1 MGERADEPDKI
12 EKPEASNSPAGE
24 SSAGPGDSTEHK
36 LPVVWSPKLD
46 AAAGIE
52 DEFFDADAAPP
63 PNDEAAY
70 GEAAKEEPGAA
81 AAPAAQPRSW
91 RFAMLAATIALA
103 AAVGSFVGSLTGAG
117 FGRFMPAAAPS
128 ANTADA
134 GSILRAMKSELT
146 ELSAM
151 KSNLDGS
158 IRNAN
163 TQFVA
168 IAERLDRV
176 ERAAT
181 NPAAQ
186 LAHIADA
193 VDRLNKINATPET
206 TSSITPMTTAPMTTA
221 PMTTAPMTTAPMTT
235 APMTAPPAESK
246 ITDRLVEDWVVQDV
260 HGDRALVEGR
270 NGSLFEVG
278 AGSIL
283 PGVGRVEAVKRQDG
297 QWVVVTARGLIT
309 SGR

>member
-1 MGERADEPDKI
+1 MGKRAEEP
-12 EKPEASNSPAGE
+12 EKNEQPEASNPSASEPSSRPGEESQAAAG
-24 SSAGPGDSTEHK
+24 GSTEHK

-46 AAAGIE
+46 AGAGIE
-52 DEFFDADAAPP
+52 DEFFDADAPP

-70 GEAAKEEPGAA
+70 DEAAKEEPSPIAT
-81 AAPAAQPRSW
+81 PAAQPRSW
-91 RFAMLAATIALA
+91 RFALLAATIALA
-103 AAVGSFVGSLTGAG
+103 AGVGSFVGSLTGAG
-117 FGRFMPAAAPS
+117 VGRLLPEAAPS

-134 GSILRAMKSELT
+134 GSILRALKSELA

-158 IRNAN
+158 VRNAN

-193 VDRLNKINATPET
+193 VDRLNKINAAPET
-206 TSSITPMTTAPMTTA
+206 TGSIAPMTT
-221 PMTTAPMTTAPMTT
+221 
-235 APMTAPPAESK
+235 PPAEPK
-246 ITDRLVEDWVVQDV
+246 IVDRIVEDWVVQDV

-270 NGSLFEVG
+270 NGSLFEVS

>member
-1 MGERADEPDKI
+1 MGKRA
-12 EKPEASNSPAGE
+12 EKPEKNVQPPSASEPSG
-24 SSAGPGDSTEHK
+24 GPGEESQAAAGGSTEHK

-46 AAAGIE
+46 AGAGIE
-52 DEFFDADAAPP
+52 DEFFDAEPAPP
-63 PNDEAAY
+63 PPDDEAVY
-70 GEAAKEEPGAA
+70 GEAAKEEPSAA
-81 AAPAAQPRSW
+81 AAPSAQPRSW
-91 RFAMLAATIALA
+91 RFAMLAATIAVA
-103 AAVGSFVGSLTGAG
+103 AAVGSFAGSLTGAG
-117 FGRFMPAAAPS
+117 VGRLMPEAAPIT
-128 ANTADA
+128 NTADA
-134 GSILRAMKSELT
+134 GSILRAVKSELA
-146 ELSAM
+146 ELSAI

-158 IRNAN
+158 VRNAN

-193 VDRLNKINATPET
+193 VDRLNKINAAPET
-206 TSSITPMTTAPMTTA
+206 TGSI
-221 PMTTAPMTTAPMTT
+221 
-235 APMTAPPAESK
+235 APMTAPAAEPK
-246 ITDRLVEDWVVQDV
+246 IVDRIVEDWVVQDV
-260 HGDRALVEGR
+260 RGDRALVEGR

-297 QWVVVTARGLIT
+297 QWVVVTARGVIT

>member
-12 EKPEASNSPAGE
+12 EKPETSNSPASE
-24 SSAGPGDSTEHK
+24 PAAGTGGSLEHK

-46 AAAGIE
+46 AGAGIE
-52 DEFFDADAAPP
+52 DEFFDTDVPP

-70 GEAAKEEPGAA
+70 DETAKEEPSPT
-81 AAPAAQPRSW
+81 AAPSAQPRSW
-91 RFAMLAATIALA
+91 RFALLAATIALA
-103 AAVGSFVGSLTGAG
+103 AGVGSFAGSLSGAG
-117 FGRFMPAAAPS
+117 FGRLVPEAAPS

-134 GSILRAMKSELT
+134 DKILRAMKSQLA

-193 VDRLNKINATPET
+193 VDRLNKINAAPET
-206 TSSITPMTTAPMTTA
+206 TSSITPMTTAPMTT
-221 PMTTAPMTTAPMTT
+221 
-235 APMTAPPAESK
+235 PPAEPK

>member
-12 EKPEASNSPAGE
+12 EKPEASNSPASE
-24 SSAGPGDSTEHK
+24 PSAGPGGSTEHK

-46 AAAGIE
+46 AGGGIE
-52 DEFFDADAAPP
+52 DEFFDAEPAPP
-63 PNDEAAY
+63 PDDEAVY
-70 GEAAKEEPGAA
+70 GEAAKEEPSAA
-81 AAPAAQPRSW
+81 AAPTTQPRSW

-103 AAVGSFVGSLTGAG
+103 AAVGSFAGSLTGAG
-117 FGRFMPAAAPS
+117 VGRLMPEAAPI

-134 GSILRAMKSELT
+134 GTILRALKSEIA

-151 KSNLDGS
+151 KSNLDS
-158 IRNAN
+158 SVRNAN

-193 VDRLNKINATPET
+193 VDRLNKINAAPET
-206 TSSITPMTTAPMTTA
+206 TGSIAPMTTA
-221 PMTTAPMTTAPMTT
+221 PRTT
-235 APMTAPPAESK
+235 PPADPK
-246 ITDRLVEDWVVQDV
+246 IVERIVEDWVVQDV
-260 HGDRALVEGR
+260 RGDRALVEGR

-297 QWVVVTARGLIT
+297 QWVVVTARGVIT

>member
-1 MGERADEPDKI
+1 MGKRA
-12 EKPEASNSPAGE
+12 EKPENNEQPPSASEP
-24 SSAGPGDSTEHK
+24 SSGPGEESQAAAGGSTEHK

-46 AAAGIE
+46 AGGGIE
-52 DEFFDADAAPP
+52 DEFFDAEPAPP
-63 PNDEAAY
+63 PPDDEAAY
-70 GEAAKEEPGAA
+70 GEAAKEEPSAP

-91 RFAMLAATIALA
+91 RFALLAATIAVA

-117 FGRFMPAAAPS
+117 VGRLMPDAAPS

-134 GSILRAMKSELT
+134 NSILRALKSEVAELT
-146 ELSAM
+146 AM

-193 VDRLNKINATPET
+193 VDRLNKINATSET
-206 TSSITPMTTAPMTTA
+206 TGSIAPMTT
-221 PMTTAPMTTAPMTT
+221 
-235 APMTAPPAESK
+235 PPAEPK
-246 ITDRLVEDWVVQDV
+246 IVDRIVEDWVVQDV

-297 QWVVVTARGLIT
+297 QWVVVTARGVIT

>member
-24 SSAGPGDSTEHK
+24 SSAGAGDSTEHK
-36 LPVVWSPKLD
+36 LPVVWSPKLN
-46 AAAGIE
+46 AGGGIE
-52 DEFFDADAAPP
+52 DEFFDAEPAPP
-63 PNDEAAY
+63 PPDDETVY
-70 GEAAKEEPGAA
+70 GEAAKDEPSAA
-81 AAPAAQPRSW
+81 TAPAAQPRSW

-103 AAVGSFVGSLTGAG
+103 AAIGSFLGSLTGAG
-117 FGRFMPAAAPS
+117 VGRLVPEAAPIT
-128 ANTADA
+128 NTADA
-134 GSILRAMKSELT
+134 GSILRAVKSELA

-193 VDRLNKINATPET
+193 VDRLNKINAAPET
-206 TSSITPMTTAPMTTA
+206 TGSIAPMTT
-221 PMTTAPMTTAPMTT
+221 
-235 APMTAPPAESK
+235 PPAEPK
-246 ITDRLVEDWVVQDV
+246 IVDRIVEDWVVQDV

-297 QWVVVTARGLIT
+297 QWVVVTARGVIT

>member
-1 MGERADEPDKI
+1 MGKRA
-12 EKPEASNSPAGE
+12 EKPENNEQPSNPSASEP
-24 SSAGPGDSTEHK
+24 SSGPGEESKAAAGGSTEYK

-46 AAAGIE
+46 AGGGIE
-52 DEFFDADAAPP
+52 DEFFDADPAPP
-63 PNDEAAY
+63 PPDDEAAY
-70 GEAAKEEPGAA
+70 GEAAKEEPSAA
-81 AAPAAQPRSW
+81 TAPAAQPRSW
-91 RFAMLAATIALA
+91 RFALLAATIAVA

-117 FGRFMPAAAPS
+117 VGRLMPEAAPS

-134 GSILRAMKSELT
+134 NGILRALKSELA

-158 IRNAN
+158 VRNAN

-206 TSSITPMTTAPMTTA
+206 TGSIAPMTT
-221 PMTTAPMTTAPMTT
+221 
-235 APMTAPPAESK
+235 PPAEPK
-246 ITDRLVEDWVVQDV
+246 IVDRIVEDWVVQDV

-297 QWVVVTARGLIT
+297 QWVVVTARGVIT

>member
-24 SSAGPGDSTEHK
+24 PSAGPGDSTEHK

-46 AAAGIE
+46 AGGGIE
-52 DEFFDADAAPP
+52 DEFFDADPAPP
-63 PNDEAAY
+63 PPDDEAVY
-70 GEAAKEEPGAA
+70 GEAAKEEPSAA

-91 RFAMLAATIALA
+91 RFAMLAATIAIA
-103 AAVGSFVGSLTGAG
+103 AAVGSFAGSLTGAG
-117 FGRFMPAAAPS
+117 VGRLMPEVAPS

-134 GSILRAMKSELT
+134 DSILRALKSQVAELT
-146 ELSAM
+146 AM

-158 IRNAN
+158 VRNAN

-206 TSSITPMTTAPMTTA
+206 TGSIAPMTTA
-221 PMTTAPMTTAPMTT
+221 PG
-235 APMTAPPAESK
+235 TAPPADPK

-260 HGDRALVEGR
+260 RGDRALVEGR
-270 NGSLFEVG
+270 NGSLFEVS

>member
-1 MGERADEPDKI
+1 MGKRA
-12 EKPEASNSPAGE
+12 EKPENNEQPSNPSASEPSSGPGGE
-24 SSAGPGDSTEHK
+24 SQAAAGGSPEHK

-46 AAAGIE
+46 AGGGIE
-52 DEFFDADAAPP
+52 DEFFDADPAAPP
-63 PNDEAAY
+63 PDDEAVY
-70 GEAAKEEPGAA
+70 GEAAKEEPSAA
-81 AAPAAQPRSW
+81 TTPAAQPRSW
-91 RFAMLAATIALA
+91 RFALLAATIAIA

-117 FGRFMPAAAPS
+117 VGRLMPEAAPIT
-128 ANTADA
+128 NTADA
-134 GSILRAMKSELT
+134 GSILRAVKSELA

-193 VDRLNKINATPET
+193 VDRLNKINTAPET
-206 TSSITPMTTAPMTTA
+206 TGSIAPMTT
-221 PMTTAPMTTAPMTT
+221 
-235 APMTAPPAESK
+235 PPAEPK
-246 ITDRLVEDWVVQDV
+246 IVDRIVEDWVVQDV

-297 QWVVVTARGLIT
+297 QWVVVTARGVIT

>member
-1 MGERADEPDKI
+1 MGKRA
-12 EKPEASNSPAGE
+12 EKPENNDQPEASNPPASE
-24 SSAGPGDSTEHK
+24 SSSGPGEESKAAAGGSTEHK

-46 AAAGIE
+46 AGGGIE
-52 DEFFDADAAPP
+52 DEFFDADPAPP
-63 PNDEAAY
+63 PPDDEAAY
-70 GEAAKEEPGAA
+70 GEAAKEEPSAA
-81 AAPAAQPRSW
+81 TAPAAQPRSW
-91 RFAMLAATIALA
+91 RFAQLAATIALA
-103 AAVGSFVGSLTGAG
+103 AVVGSFVGSLTGAG
-117 FGRFMPAAAPS
+117 VGRLVPDAAPS
-128 ANTADA
+128 TNTADA
-134 GSILRAMKSELT
+134 GSILRAVKSELA

-158 IRNAN
+158 VRNAN

-206 TSSITPMTTAPMTTA
+206 TGSIAPMTT
-221 PMTTAPMTTAPMTT
+221 
-235 APMTAPPAESK
+235 PPAEPK
-246 ITDRLVEDWVVQDV
+246 IVDRIVEDWVVQDV

-297 QWVVVTARGLIT
+297 QWVVVTARGVIT

>member
-12 EKPEASNSPAGE
+12 EKPEASNSQAGE
-24 SSAGPGDSTEHK
+24 PSAATGGSTEHK
-36 LPVVWSPKLD
+36 LPVVWSPRLD
-46 AAAGIE
+46 AGGGIE
-52 DEFFDADAAPP
+52 DEFFDADPAPP
-63 PNDEAAY
+63 PPDDEAVY
-70 GEAAKEEPGAA
+70 GEAAKEEPSAA
-81 AAPAAQPRSW
+81 TAPAAQPRSW
-91 RFAMLAATIALA
+91 RFAMLAATIAIA

-117 FGRFMPAAAPS
+117 VGRLMPEAAPIT
-128 ANTADA
+128 NTADA
-134 GSILRAMKSELT
+134 GSILRAVKSELA

-193 VDRLNKINATPET
+193 VDRLNKINAAPET
-206 TSSITPMTTAPMTTA
+206 TGSIAPIAT
-221 PMTTAPMTTAPMTT
+221 
-235 APMTAPPAESK
+235 PPAEAK
-246 ITDRLVEDWVVQDV
+246 IVDRIVEDWVVQDV
-260 HGDRALVEGR
+260 RGDRALVEGR

-297 QWVVVTARGLIT
+297 QWVVVTARGVIT
-309 SGR
+309 SAR

>member
-12 EKPEASNSPAGE
+12 EKPEVSNPPASG
-24 SSAGPGDSTEHK
+24 SSAGAGGSTEHK

-46 AAAGIE
+46 AGAGIE
-52 DEFFDADAAPP
+52 DEFFDADPVPP
-63 PNDEAAY
+63 PPDDEAVY
-70 GEAAKEEPGAA
+70 GEAAKEEPSAA
-81 AAPAAQPRSW
+81 TAPAAQPRSW
-91 RFAMLAATIALA
+91 RFAMLAATIALV

-117 FGRFMPAAAPS
+117 VGRLVPEAAPS

-134 GSILRAMKSELT
+134 GSILRAMKSELA

-193 VDRLNKINATPET
+193 VDRLNKINAAPET
-206 TSSITPMTTAPMTTA
+206 TGSIAPMTT
-221 PMTTAPMTTAPMTT
+221 
-235 APMTAPPAESK
+235 PPAEPK
-246 ITDRLVEDWVVQDV
+246 IVDRIVEDWVVQDV

-297 QWVVVTARGLIT
+297 QWVVVTARGVIT

>member
-1 MGERADEPDKI
+1 
-12 EKPEASNSPAGE
+12 
-24 SSAGPGDSTEHK
+24 
-36 LPVVWSPKLD
+36 
-46 AAAGIE
+46 
-52 DEFFDADAAPP
+52 
-63 PNDEAAY
+63 
-70 GEAAKEEPGAA
+70 
-81 AAPAAQPRSW
+81 
-91 RFAMLAATIALA
+91 MLAATIALA
-103 AAVGSFVGSLTGAG
+103 AAVGSLVGSLTGAG
-117 FGRFMPAAAPS
+117 VGRLMPDAAPIT
-128 ANTADA
+128 NTADA
-134 GSILRAMKSELT
+134 GSILRAVKSELA

-193 VDRLNKINATPET
+193 VDRLNKINAAPET
-206 TSSITPMTTAPMTTA
+206 TGSIAPMTT
-221 PMTTAPMTTAPMTT
+221 
-235 APMTAPPAESK
+235 PPAEPK
-246 ITDRLVEDWVVQDV
+246 IVERIVEDWVVQDV
-260 HGDRALVEGR
+260 RGDRALVEGR

-297 QWVVVTARGLIT
+297 QWVVVTARGVIT

>member
-1 MGERADEPDKI
+1 MGKRA
-12 EKPEASNSPAGE
+12 EKPENNEQPPSASEP
-24 SSAGPGDSTEHK
+24 SSGPGEESQAAAGGSTEHK

-46 AAAGIE
+46 AGGGIE
-52 DEFFDADAAPP
+52 DEFFDAEPAPP
-63 PNDEAAY
+63 PPDDEAAY
-70 GEAAKEEPGAA
+70 GEAAKEEPSAP

-91 RFAMLAATIALA
+91 RFALLAATIAIA

-117 FGRFMPAAAPS
+117 VGRLMPEAAPS

-134 GSILRAMKSELT
+134 GSILRALKSELA

-193 VDRLNKINATPET
+193 VDRLNKVNATPET
-206 TSSITPMTTAPMTTA
+206 TGSVAPMTT
-221 PMTTAPMTTAPMTT
+221 
-235 APMTAPPAESK
+235 PPAEPK
-246 ITDRLVEDWVVQDV
+246 IVDRIVEDWVVQDV

-297 QWVVVTARGLIT
+297 QWVVVTARGVIT

>member
-1 MGERADEPDKI
+1 MGKRA
-12 EKPEASNSPAGE
+12 EKPENNEQPPSASEP
-24 SSAGPGDSTEHK
+24 SSGPGEESQAAAGGSTEHK

-46 AAAGIE
+46 AGGGIE
-52 DEFFDADAAPP
+52 DEFFDAEPAPP
-63 PNDEAAY
+63 PPDDEAAY
-70 GEAAKEEPGAA
+70 GEAAKEEPSAP

-91 RFAMLAATIALA
+91 RFALLAATIAVA

-117 FGRFMPAAAPS
+117 VGRLVPDAAPS

-134 GSILRAMKSELT
+134 NSILRALKSQVAELT
-146 ELSAM
+146 AM

-193 VDRLNKINATPET
+193 VDRLNKVNATPET
-206 TSSITPMTTAPMTTA
+206 TGSVAPMTT
-221 PMTTAPMTTAPMTT
+221 
-235 APMTAPPAESK
+235 PPAEPK
-246 ITDRLVEDWVVQDV
+246 IVDRIVEDWVVQDV

-297 QWVVVTARGLIT
+297 QWVVVTARGVIT

>member
-1 MGERADEPDKI
+1 MGKRAEEP
-12 EKPEASNSPAGE
+12 EKNEQPPSTSEPSG
-24 SSAGPGDSTEHK
+24 GPGEESQAAAGGSTEHK

-46 AAAGIE
+46 AGGGIE
-52 DEFFDADAAPP
+52 DEFFDAEPAPP
-63 PNDEAAY
+63 PPDDEAVY
-70 GEAAKEEPGAA
+70 GEAAKEEPS
-81 AAPAAQPRSW
+81 AAPTAQPRSW
-91 RFAMLAATIALA
+91 RFAMLAATIAVA
-103 AAVGSFVGSLTGAG
+103 AAVGSFAGSLTGAG
-117 FGRFMPAAAPS
+117 VGRLMPEAAPIT
-128 ANTADA
+128 NTADA
-134 GSILRAMKSELT
+134 GSILRAVKSELA

-193 VDRLNKINATPET
+193 VDRLNKINAAPET
-206 TSSITPMTTAPMTTA
+206 TGSIAPVTTAPKTT
-221 PMTTAPMTTAPMTT
+221 
-235 APMTAPPAESK
+235 PPAEPK
-246 ITDRLVEDWVVQDV
+246 IVERIVEDWVVQDV

-297 QWVVVTARGLIT
+297 QWVVVTARGVIT

>member
-12 EKPEASNSPAGE
+12 EKPEASNSPASE
-24 SSAGPGDSTEHK
+24 SSAGPGGSTEHK

-46 AAAGIE
+46 AGAGIE
-52 DEFFDADAAPP
+52 DEFFDADPAPP
-63 PNDEAAY
+63 PPDDEAVY
-70 GEAAKEEPGAA
+70 GEAAKEEPSAA

-91 RFAMLAATIALA
+91 RFAMLAATIAVA

-117 FGRFMPAAAPS
+117 VGRLMPEAAPS
-128 ANTADA
+128 TNTADA
-134 GSILRAMKSELT
+134 GSILRAVKSELA

-193 VDRLNKINATPET
+193 VDRLNKINAAPET
-206 TSSITPMTTAPMTTA
+206 TGSIAPMTTA
-221 PMTTAPMTTAPMTT
+221 PMTT
-235 APMTAPPAESK
+235 PPAEPK
-246 ITDRLVEDWVVQDV
+246 IVERIVEDWVVQDV
-260 HGDRALVEGR
+260 RGDRALVEGR

-297 QWVVVTARGLIT
+297 QWVVVTARGVIT

>member
-1 MGERADEPDKI
+1 MGKRA
-12 EKPEASNSPAGE
+12 EKPENNEQPSNPSASEP
-24 SSAGPGDSTEHK
+24 SSGPGEESQAAAGGSTEHK
-36 LPVVWSPKLD
+36 LPVIWSPKLD
-46 AAAGIE
+46 AGAGIE
-52 DEFFDADAAPP
+52 DEFFDADPAPP
-63 PNDEAAY
+63 PPDDEVVY
-70 GEAAKEEPGAA
+70 GEAAKEEPNAA
-81 AAPAAQPRSW
+81 TAPAAQPRSW
-91 RFAMLAATIALA
+91 RFAQLAATIALA

-117 FGRFMPAAAPS
+117 FGRLVPEAAPS
-128 ANTADA
+128 ATTADA
-134 GSILRAMKSELT
+134 GSILRAMKSELA

-163 TQFVA
+163 TQFIA

-193 VDRLNKINATPET
+193 IDRLNKINATPET
-206 TSSITPMTTAPMTTA
+206 TGSIAPMTTA
-221 PMTTAPMTTAPMTT
+221 P
-235 APMTAPPAESK
+235 AEPK
-246 ITDRLVEDWVVQDV
+246 IVDRIVEDWVVQDV

-297 QWVVVTARGLIT
+297 QWVVVTARGVIT

>member
-12 EKPEASNSPAGE
+12 EKPEASNPPASE
-24 SSAGPGDSTEHK
+24 SSAGPGGSTEHK

-46 AAAGIE
+46 AGAGIE
-52 DEFFDADAAPP
+52 DEFFDADPTPP
-63 PNDEAAY
+63 PPDDEAVY
-70 GEAAKEEPGAA
+70 GEAAKEEPSAA
-81 AAPAAQPRSW
+81 AAPSAQPRSW

-103 AAVGSFVGSLTGAG
+103 AAVGSFAGSLTGAG
-117 FGRFMPAAAPS
+117 VGRLVPEAAPS
-128 ANTADA
+128 TNTADA
-134 GSILRAMKSELT
+134 GSILRAVKSELA

-193 VDRLNKINATPET
+193 VDRLNKINAAPET
-206 TSSITPMTTAPMTTA
+206 TGSIAPLTTAPKTT
-221 PMTTAPMTTAPMTT
+221 
-235 APMTAPPAESK
+235 PPAEPK
-246 ITDRLVEDWVVQDV
+246 IVERIVEDWVVQDV

-297 QWVVVTARGLIT
+297 QWVVVTARGVIT

>member
-1 MGERADEPDKI
+1 MGKRA
-12 EKPEASNSPAGE
+12 EKPENNEQPPSASEP
-24 SSAGPGDSTEHK
+24 SSGPGEESQAAAGGSTEHK

-46 AAAGIE
+46 AGGGIE
-52 DEFFDADAAPP
+52 DEFFDAEPAPP
-63 PNDEAAY
+63 PPDDEAAY
-70 GEAAKEEPGAA
+70 GEAAKEEPSAP

-91 RFAMLAATIALA
+91 RFALLAATIAVA
-103 AAVGSFVGSLTGAG
+103 AAAGSFVGSLTGAG
-117 FGRFMPAAAPS
+117 VGRLVPDAAPS

-134 GSILRAMKSELT
+134 NSILRALKSQVAELT
-146 ELSAM
+146 AM

-168 IAERLDRV
+168 FAERLDRV

-206 TSSITPMTTAPMTTA
+206 TGSIAPMTT
-221 PMTTAPMTTAPMTT
+221 
-235 APMTAPPAESK
+235 PPAEPK
-246 ITDRLVEDWVVQDV
+246 IVDRIVEDWVVQDV

-297 QWVVVTARGLIT
+297 QWVVVTARGVIT

>member
-24 SSAGPGDSTEHK
+24 PSAGSGDSTEHK
-36 LPVVWSPKLD
+36 LPVIWSPKLD
-46 AAAGIE
+46 AGAGIE
-52 DEFFDADAAPP
+52 DDFFDADPAPPP

-70 GEAAKEEPGAA
+70 GEAAKEEPSAT
-81 AAPAAQPRSW
+81 AAPAGQPRSW
-91 RFAMLAATIALA
+91 RFAMLAATIAIA

-117 FGRFMPAAAPS
+117 VGRLVPEAAPIT
-128 ANTADA
+128 NTADA
-134 GSILRAMKSELT
+134 GSILRAVKSELA

-193 VDRLNKINATPET
+193 VDRLNKINAAPET
-206 TSSITPMTTAPMTTA
+206 TGSIAPMTT
-221 PMTTAPMTTAPMTT
+221 
-235 APMTAPPAESK
+235 PPAEPK
-246 ITDRLVEDWVVQDV
+246 IVDRIVEDWVVQDV

>member
-12 EKPEASNSPAGE
+12 EKPEASNSPASE
-24 SSAGPGDSTEHK
+24 SSAGPGGSTEHK

-46 AAAGIE
+46 AGGGIE
-52 DEFFDADAAPP
+52 DEFFDADPAPP
-63 PNDEAAY
+63 PPDDEAVY
-70 GEAAKEEPGAA
+70 GEAAKEEPSAA
-81 AAPAAQPRSW
+81 AAPSAQPRSW

-103 AAVGSFVGSLTGAG
+103 AAVGSFVGSMTGAG
-117 FGRFMPAAAPS
+117 VGRLVPEAAPS
-128 ANTADA
+128 ATTADA
-134 GSILRAMKSELT
+134 GSILRAMKSELA

-193 VDRLNKINATPET
+193 VDRLNKINAAPET
-206 TSSITPMTTAPMTTA
+206 TGSIAPMTTA
-221 PMTTAPMTTAPMTT
+221 PMTT
-235 APMTAPPAESK
+235 PPTDPK
-246 ITDRLVEDWVVQDV
+246 IVDRIVEDWVVQDV

-283 PGVGRVEAVKRQDG
+283 PGIGRVEAVKRQDG
-297 QWVVVTARGLIT
+297 QWVVVTARGVIT

>member
-46 AAAGIE
+46 AGAGIE
-52 DEFFDADAAPP
+52 DEFFDADAASPP
-63 PNDEAAY
+63 PDDEAVY
-70 GEAAKEEPGAA
+70 GEAAKEEPSVA
-81 AAPAAQPRSW
+81 AAPAKQPRSW
-91 RFAMLAATIALA
+91 RFALLAATIALA
-103 AAVGSFVGSLTGAG
+103 ACVGSFVGSLTGAG
-117 FGRFMPAAAPS
+117 VGRLVPEAAPS

-134 GSILRAMKSELT
+134 SSILRAMKSELA

-206 TSSITPMTTAPMTTA
+206 TGSIAPMTTA
-221 PMTTAPMTTAPMTT
+221 PG
-235 APMTAPPAESK
+235 TAPPAEPK

>member
-1 MGERADEPDKI
+1 MGKRA
-12 EKPEASNSPAGE
+12 EKPENNEQPPSASEP
-24 SSAGPGDSTEHK
+24 SSGPGEESQAAAGGSTEHK

-46 AAAGIE
+46 AGGGIE
-52 DEFFDADAAPP
+52 DEFFDAGPAPP
-63 PNDEAAY
+63 PPDDEAAY
-70 GEAAKEEPGAA
+70 GEAAKEEPSAPGT
-81 AAPAAQPRSW
+81 PAAQPRSW
-91 RFAMLAATIALA
+91 RFALLAATIAVA

-117 FGRFMPAAAPS
+117 VGRLVPDAAPS

-134 GSILRAMKSELT
+134 NSILRALKSQVAELT
-146 ELSAM
+146 AM

-193 VDRLNKINATPET
+193 VDRLNKVNATPET
-206 TSSITPMTTAPMTTA
+206 TGSVAPMTT
-221 PMTTAPMTTAPMTT
+221 
-235 APMTAPPAESK
+235 PPAEPK
-246 ITDRLVEDWVVQDV
+246 IVDRIVEDWVVQDV

-297 QWVVVTARGLIT
+297 QWVVVTARGVIT

>member
-1 MGERADEPDKI
+1 MGKRA
-12 EKPEASNSPAGE
+12 EKPENNEQPPSGSEP
-24 SSAGPGDSTEHK
+24 SSGPGEESKAAAGGSHEHK

-46 AAAGIE
+46 AGAGIE
-52 DEFFDADAAPP
+52 DEFFDADPAPP
-63 PNDEAAY
+63 PPDDEAVY
-70 GEAAKEEPGAA
+70 GEAAKEEPSAS
-81 AAPAAQPRSW
+81 AAPSAPPRSW

-103 AAVGSFVGSLTGAG
+103 AAVGSFAGSLTGAG
-117 FGRFMPAAAPS
+117 VGGLMPGAAPS
-128 ANTADA
+128 ASTADA
-134 GSILRAMKSELT
+134 ASILRALKSQLA
-146 ELSAM
+146 ELSAV

-158 IRNAN
+158 VRNAN

-193 VDRLNKINATPET
+193 VDRLNKINAAPET
-206 TSSITPMTTAPMTTA
+206 TGSIAPMTT
-221 PMTTAPMTTAPMTT
+221 T
-235 APMTAPPAESK
+235 PMTAPPAEPK
-246 ITDRLVEDWVVQDV
+246 IVERIVEDWVVQDV
-260 HGDRALVEGR
+260 RGDRALVEGR

-297 QWVVVTARGLIT
+297 QWVVVTARGVIT

>member
-12 EKPEASNSPAGE
+12 EKPETSNSPAGE
-24 SSAGPGDSTEHK
+24 SSAGTGDSTEHK

-46 AAAGIE
+46 AGAGIE

-70 GEAAKEEPGAA
+70 GEAAKEEPGAT
-81 AAPAAQPRSW
+81 AAPATQPRSW

-117 FGRFMPAAAPS
+117 IGRLVPEAAPIT
-128 ANTADA
+128 NTADA
-134 GSILRAMKSELT
+134 GSVLRALKSQVA

-193 VDRLNKINATPET
+193 VDRLNKINAAPET
-206 TSSITPMTTAPMTTA
+206 TSSITPMTTAPG
-221 PMTTAPMTTAPMTT
+221 
-235 APMTAPPAESK
+235 TAPPVDPK

>member
-12 EKPEASNSPAGE
+12 DKPEASNSPASE
-24 SSAGPGDSTEHK
+24 PSAGPGGSTEHK

-46 AAAGIE
+46 AGAGIE
-52 DEFFDADAAPP
+52 DEFFDADPAPP
-63 PNDEAAY
+63 PPDDEAVY
-70 GEAAKEEPGAA
+70 GEAAKEEPSAA
-81 AAPAAQPRSW
+81 AAPSAQPRSW
-91 RFAMLAATIALA
+91 RFAMLAATIAIA

-117 FGRFMPAAAPS
+117 VGRLLPEAAPS

-134 GSILRAMKSELT
+134 GSILHALKSQVA

-193 VDRLNKINATPET
+193 VDRLNKINAAPET
-206 TSSITPMTTAPMTTA
+206 TGSIAPMTT
-221 PMTTAPMTTAPMTT
+221 
-235 APMTAPPAESK
+235 PPAEPK
-246 ITDRLVEDWVVQDV
+246 IVDRIVEDWVVQDV

-297 QWVVVTARGLIT
+297 QWVVVTARGVIT

>member
-1 MGERADEPDKI
+1 MGKRA
-12 EKPEASNSPAGE
+12 EKPEKSVQPSNPSASEP
-24 SSAGPGDSTEHK
+24 SSGPGEESQAAAGGSTEHK

-46 AAAGIE
+46 AGAGIE
-52 DEFFDADAAPP
+52 DEFFDAEPAPP
-63 PNDEAAY
+63 PPDDEAVY
-70 GEAAKEEPGAA
+70 GEAAKEEPSAA
-81 AAPAAQPRSW
+81 AAPSAQPRSW
-91 RFAMLAATIALA
+91 RFAMLAATIAVA
-103 AAVGSFVGSLTGAG
+103 AAVGSFAGSLTGAG
-117 FGRFMPAAAPS
+117 VGRLMPEAAPIT
-128 ANTADA
+128 NTADA
-134 GSILRAMKSELT
+134 GSILRAVKSELA

-168 IAERLDRV
+168 IAERLDRA

-193 VDRLNKINATPET
+193 VDRLNKINAAPET
-206 TSSITPMTTAPMTTA
+206 TGSIAPMTT
-221 PMTTAPMTTAPMTT
+221 T
-235 APMTAPPAESK
+235 PMTAPAAEPK
-246 ITDRLVEDWVVQDV
+246 IVERIVEDWVVQDV
-260 HGDRALVEGR
+260 RGDRALVEGR

-297 QWVVVTARGLIT
+297 QWVVVTARGVIT

>member
-1 MGERADEPDKI
+1 MGKRAEEP
-12 EKPEASNSPAGE
+12 EKPEQPEAANPPASEP
-24 SSAGPGDSTEHK
+24 SSGPGEESQAAAGGSTEHK

-46 AAAGIE
+46 AGAGIE
-52 DEFFDADAAPP
+52 DEFFDAAAPP

-70 GEAAKEEPGAA
+70 DETAKEEPSPT
-81 AAPAAQPRSW
+81 AAPSAQPRSW
-91 RFAMLAATIALA
+91 RFALLAATIALA
-103 AAVGSFVGSLTGAG
+103 AGVGSFAGSLSGGG
-117 FGRFMPAAAPS
+117 FGRLMPEAAPS

-134 GSILRAMKSELT
+134 DKILRALKSQVA

-206 TSSITPMTTAPMTTA
+206 TSSITPMTTAPMTT
-221 PMTTAPMTTAPMTT
+221 
-235 APMTAPPAESK
+235 PPAEPK

>member
-12 EKPEASNSPAGE
+12 EKPEASNPPASE
-24 SSAGPGDSTEHK
+24 SSAGPGGSTEHK

-46 AAAGIE
+46 AGAGIE
-52 DEFFDADAAPP
+52 DEFFDADPAPP
-63 PNDEAAY
+63 PPDDEAVY
-70 GEAAKEEPGAA
+70 GEAAKEEPS
-81 AAPAAQPRSW
+81 AAPSAQPRSW
-91 RFAMLAATIALA
+91 RFAMLAATIAIA

-117 FGRFMPAAAPS
+117 VGRLMPEAAPS
-128 ANTADA
+128 ATTADA
-134 GSILRAMKSELT
+134 GSILRAVKSELA

-193 VDRLNKINATPET
+193 VDRLNKINAAPET
-206 TSSITPMTTAPMTTA
+206 TGSIAPMTTA
-221 PMTTAPMTTAPMTT
+221 PKTT
-235 APMTAPPAESK
+235 PPAEPK
-246 ITDRLVEDWVVQDV
+246 IVERIVEDWVVQDV
-260 HGDRALVEGR
+260 RGDRALVEGR

-297 QWVVVTARGLIT
+297 QWVVVTARGVIT

>member
-12 EKPEASNSPAGE
+12 EKPEGSNSPASE
-24 SSAGPGDSTEHK
+24 SSAGPGGSTEHK

-46 AAAGIE
+46 AGAGIE
-52 DEFFDADAAPP
+52 DEFFDADPAPP
-63 PNDEAAY
+63 PPDDEAVY
-70 GEAAKEEPGAA
+70 GEAAKEEPS
-81 AAPAAQPRSW
+81 AAPAVQPRSW
-91 RFAMLAATIALA
+91 RFAMLAATIAVA

-117 FGRFMPAAAPS
+117 VGRLVPEAAPIT
-128 ANTADA
+128 NTADA
-134 GSILRAMKSELT
+134 GSILRAVKSELA

-193 VDRLNKINATPET
+193 VDRLNKINAAPET
-206 TSSITPMTTAPMTTA
+206 TGSIAPMTTAPKTTAPMTT
-221 PMTTAPMTTAPMTT
+221 
-235 APMTAPPAESK
+235 PPAEPK
-246 ITDRLVEDWVVQDV
+246 IVERIVEDWVVQDV
-260 HGDRALVEGR
+260 RGDRALVEGR

-297 QWVVVTARGLIT
+297 QWVVVTARGVIT

>member
-1 MGERADEPDKI
+1 MGKRA
-12 EKPEASNSPAGE
+12 EKPENNEQPSNPSASEP
-24 SSAGPGDSTEHK
+24 SSGPGEESQAAAGGPPEHK
-36 LPVVWSPKLD
+36 LPVVWSPKLH
-46 AAAGIE
+46 AGGGIE
-52 DEFFDADAAPP
+52 DEFFDADPAPP
-63 PNDEAAY
+63 PPDDEAVY
-70 GEAAKEEPGAA
+70 GEAVKEEPSAA
-81 AAPAAQPRSW
+81 ATPPAQPRSW
-91 RFAMLAATIALA
+91 RFAMLAATIAGA
-103 AAVGSFVGSLTGAG
+103 AAGGSFVGSLTGAG
-117 FGRFMPAAAPS
+117 VGRLVPDAAPS
-128 ANTADA
+128 TNTADA
-134 GSILRAMKSELT
+134 GSILRALKSEVAELT
-146 ELSAM
+146 AM

-193 VDRLNKINATPET
+193 VDRLNKINAAPET
-206 TSSITPMTTAPMTTA
+206 TGSIAPMTT
-221 PMTTAPMTTAPMTT
+221 
-235 APMTAPPAESK
+235 PPAEPK
-246 ITDRLVEDWVVQDV
+246 IVERIVEDWVVQDV

-297 QWVVVTARGLIT
+297 QWVVVTARGVIT

>member
-12 EKPEASNSPAGE
+12 EKPEASNLPASE
-24 SSAGPGDSTEHK
+24 SSAGPGSSTEHK

-46 AAAGIE
+46 AGAGIE
-52 DEFFDADAAPP
+52 DEFFDADPAPP
-63 PNDEAAY
+63 PPDDEAVY
-70 GEAAKEEPGAA
+70 GEAAKEEPSAA
-81 AAPAAQPRSW
+81 TAPTAQPRSW

-103 AAVGSFVGSLTGAG
+103 ATVGSFVGSLTGAG
-117 FGRFMPAAAPS
+117 VGRLVPEAAPS

-134 GSILRAMKSELT
+134 SAIFRAMKSELA

-206 TSSITPMTTAPMTTA
+206 TGSIAPMTT
-221 PMTTAPMTTAPMTT
+221 
-235 APMTAPPAESK
+235 PPAEPK
-246 ITDRLVEDWVVQDV
+246 IVDRIVEDWVVQDV

-297 QWVVVTARGLIT
+297 QWVVVTARGVIT

>member
-12 EKPEASNSPAGE
+12 EKPEASNPPTSE
-24 SSAGPGDSTEHK
+24 SSAGPGGSTEHK

-46 AAAGIE
+46 AGAGIE
-52 DEFFDADAAPP
+52 DEFFDADAAPSP
-63 PNDEAAY
+63 PDDEAAY
-70 GEAAKEEPGAA
+70 GETAKEEPSPA

-91 RFAMLAATIALA
+91 RFALLAATIALA
-103 AAVGSFVGSLTGAG
+103 AGVGSFVGSLTGAG
-117 FGRFMPAAAPS
+117 VGRLVPEAAPS

-134 GSILRAMKSELT
+134 GSILRAVKSELA

-193 VDRLNKINATPET
+193 VDRLNKINAMPET
-206 TSSITPMTTAPMTTA
+206 TGSIAPMTV
-221 PMTTAPMTTAPMTT
+221 
-235 APMTAPPAESK
+235 PPAEPK
-246 ITDRLVEDWVVQDV
+246 IVDRIVEDWVVQDV

-297 QWVVVTARGLIT
+297 QWVVVTARGVIT

>member
-12 EKPEASNSPAGE
+12 EKPEASNSPAG
-24 SSAGPGDSTEHK
+24 DSTEHK

-46 AAAGIE
+46 AGAGLE
-52 DEFFDADAAPP
+52 DEFFDADPVPP
-63 PNDEAAY
+63 PPDDEAVY
-70 GEAAKEEPGAA
+70 GEAAEEESSAA
-81 AAPAAQPRSW
+81 TAPTAQPRSW
-91 RFAMLAATIALA
+91 RFAMLAATIALV
-103 AAVGSFVGSLTGAG
+103 AAVGSFAGSLTGAG
-117 FGRFMPAAAPS
+117 VGRLMPDAAPS
-128 ANTADA
+128 ASTADA
-134 GSILRAMKSELT
+134 ASILRALKSQVA

-158 IRNAN
+158 VRNAN

-168 IAERLDRV
+168 IAERLDRA

-193 VDRLNKINATPET
+193 VDRLNKINAAPET
-206 TSSITPMTTAPMTTA
+206 TGSIAPTTTAPKTT
-221 PMTTAPMTTAPMTT
+221 
-235 APMTAPPAESK
+235 PPAEPK
-246 ITDRLVEDWVVQDV
+246 IVERIVEDWVVQDV
-260 HGDRALVEGR
+260 RGDRALVEG
-270 NGSLFEVG
+270 G

-297 QWVVVTARGLIT
+297 QWVVVTARGVIT

>member
-1 MGERADEPDKI
+1 MGKRA
-12 EKPEASNSPAGE
+12 EKPENNEQPPSASEP
-24 SSAGPGDSTEHK
+24 SSGPGEESQAAAGGSTEHK

-46 AAAGIE
+46 AGGCIE
-52 DEFFDADAAPP
+52 DEFFDAEPAPP
-63 PNDEAAY
+63 PPDDEAAY
-70 GEAAKEEPGAA
+70 GEAAKEEPSAP

-91 RFAMLAATIALA
+91 RFALLAATIAVA
-103 AAVGSFVGSLTGAG
+103 AAAGSFVGSLTGAG
-117 FGRFMPAAAPS
+117 VGRLVPDAAPS

-134 GSILRAMKSELT
+134 NSILRALKSQVAELT
-146 ELSAM
+146 AM

-206 TSSITPMTTAPMTTA
+206 TGSIAPMTT
-221 PMTTAPMTTAPMTT
+221 
-235 APMTAPPAESK
+235 PPAEPK
-246 ITDRLVEDWVVQDV
+246 IVDRIVEDWVVQDV

-297 QWVVVTARGLIT
+297 QWVVVTARGVIT

>member
-1 MGERADEPDKI
+1 MGKRAEEP
-12 EKPEASNSPAGE
+12 EKNEQPSNPPASEP
-24 SSAGPGDSTEHK
+24 SSGPGEESQAAAGGSTEHK
-36 LPVVWSPKLD
+36 LPVIWSPKLD
-46 AAAGIE
+46 AGAGIE
-52 DEFFDADAAPP
+52 EEFFDVDPAPP
-63 PNDEAAY
+63 PPDDEAVY
-70 GEAAKEEPGAA
+70 GEAAKEEPSAA
-81 AAPAAQPRSW
+81 AAPSAQPRSW
-91 RFAMLAATIALA
+91 RFAMLAATIALV
-103 AAVGSFVGSLTGAG
+103 AAVGSFAGSLTGAG
-117 FGRFMPAAAPS
+117 VGRLMPETTPS
-128 ANTADA
+128 ATTADA
-134 GSILRAMKSELT
+134 GSILRAMKSELA

-151 KSNLDGS
+151 KSDLDGS

-193 VDRLNKINATPET
+193 VDRLNKINATSET
-206 TSSITPMTTAPMTTA
+206 TGSIAPMTT
-221 PMTTAPMTTAPMTT
+221 
-235 APMTAPPAESK
+235 PPAEPK
-246 ITDRLVEDWVVQDV
+246 IVDRIVEDWVVQDV